1 MRRRRGARSGT
12 RSTAHMK
19 RLGSWELAR
28 RIGFEAVLIVGAYLA
43 YQAVRQLIEGNATT
57 AASRALD
64 IIALERRLGLFW
76 EASLQAAILDH
87 HWLVSLFNWIYV
99 WGYLP
104 VIAAAALW
112 LFVFHRQR
120 YSRYRNAFLL
130 SGACGLVFFA
140 LMPVAPPRMFPHLG
154 FVDTVRLHSSVYRAF
169 DHSGFVNEF
178 AALPSFHFGWILLV
192 GVAVWA
198 HGRWLPFR
206 LAGAALPVLML
217 AAIVLTANHYFLD
230 AIVGGALVLV
240 ALGAVLWVERG
251 GLASK
256 LPKLRRVSTPLRAS
270 R

>member
-1 MRRRRGARSGT
+1 MAFT
-12 RSTAHMK
+12 K
-19 RLGSWELAR
+19 RWLSWELAR
-28 RIGFEAVLIVGAYLA
+28 RVGFEAVLIVGAYLA
-43 YQAVRQLIEGNATT
+43 YQAVRQLIEGNAAT
-57 AASRALD
+57 AADRALD
-64 IIALERRLGLFW
+64 IIALERRLGLFR

-104 VIAAAALW
+104 VISAAALW

-154 FVDTVRLHSSVYRAF
+154 FVDTVRIHSSVYRTF
-169 DHSGFVNEF
+169 DRSGFVNEF

-192 GVAVWA
+192 GLAVWA

-206 LAGAALPVLML
+206 IAGAALPVLML

-230 AIVGGALVLV
+230 AIVGGALVIA
-240 ALGAVLWVERG
+240 ALGAVLWVERID
-251 GLASK
+251 
-256 LPKLRRVSTPLRAS
+256 LPSRLRRAS
-270 R
+270 PVRVPR

>member
-1 MRRRRGARSGT
+1 MAFT
-12 RSTAHMK
+12 K
-19 RLGSWELAR
+19 RWLSWELAR
-28 RIGFEAVLIVGAYLA
+28 RVGFEAVIIVGAYLA
-43 YQAVRQLIEGNATT
+43 YQAVRQLIEGSAAT
-57 AASRALD
+57 AADRALD

-104 VIAAAALW
+104 VISTAALW

-154 FVDTVRLHSSVYRAF
+154 FVDTVRIHSSVYRAF
-169 DHSGFVNEF
+169 DRSGFVNEF

-206 LAGAALPVLML
+206 IAGAALPVLML

-230 AIVGGALVLV
+230 AIVGGALVLA
-240 ALGAVLWVERG
+240 ALGAVLWVERID
-251 GLASK
+251 
-256 LPKLRRVSTPLRAS
+256 LPSRLRRVSPVRVP